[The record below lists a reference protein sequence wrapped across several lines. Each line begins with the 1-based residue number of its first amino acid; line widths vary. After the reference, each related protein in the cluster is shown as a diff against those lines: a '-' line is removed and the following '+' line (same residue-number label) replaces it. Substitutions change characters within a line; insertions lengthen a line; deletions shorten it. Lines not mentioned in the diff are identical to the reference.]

1 MFENKSN
8 LIEKMNNP
16 DIIAKIAL
24 DEMEDRMGGKRI
36 IADPNS
42 PFCHLLEFGSSIA
55 AGVIS
60 AMDEKLPIIYA
71 KRAESMEDLYQH
83 MSDFDYLSMYSTP
96 SHTVLRM
103 FINKQYLVDNALNYN
118 NNYKLVRIPE
128 DTEFLLGKYPFHL
141 YYPINILINNYT
153 KTFTTVFDS
162 NTINPLHELSSNVIE
177 KYDFNYQGMDYL
189 MVD

>member
-71 KRAESMEDLYQH
+71 KHVQKVWKI
-83 MSDFDYLSMYSTP
+83 FTST
-96 SHTVLRM
+96 
-103 FINKQYLVDNALNYN
+103 
-118 NNYKLVRIPE
+118 
-128 DTEFLLGKYPFHL
+128 
-141 YYPINILINNYT
+141 
-153 KTFTTVFDS
+153 
-162 NTINPLHELSSNVIE
+162 
-177 KYDFNYQGMDYL
+177 
-189 MVD
+189 